1 MSARLTALLGTMLI
15 AATPLTLFAQPE
27 PHPSAE
33 RQQGR
38 PGTPG
43 RPEGDRP
50 GTPHP
55 EADRPGVR
63 HAEADRPGNGYGNW
77 DDRWGKHPPEP
88 PRHWT
93 NRGDWYRHVRACRDR
108 YRSYDP
114 RTDMVTLRRGMT
126 RRCTL

>member
-15 AATPLTLFAQPE
+15 AAMPLALSAQPA

-33 RQQGR
+33 RARG
-38 PGTPG
+38 PGAPV
-43 RPEGDRP
+43 RPEGNRP
-50 GTPHP
+50 VAPHP
-55 EADRPGVR
+55 EADRPGAS
-63 HAEADRPGNGYGNW
+63 HPEAGREGNGYGRW

-114 RTDMVTLRRGMT
+114 RTDMFTLRRGTM